1 MIPLEYTLLVASAT
15 VLAFAAM
22 GVHYS
27 RGRVK
32 TVEDYV
38 VARRSLGT
46 PGAIGTCV
54 ASFTG
59 AWILFSPPEAA
70 ITGGLIALIGYGIGS
85 AAPLL
90 AFAYLGP
97 RIIKAMP
104 AGATIS
110 EYAGHRYGPS
120 MRYIVA
126 GVSTFYMFIFLSAEL
141 TAISLA
147 FNLVAGVPLAITAL
161 LVGVTVVAYTAY
173 GGLRASLV
181 TDRVQ
186 AVAII
191 VLLAIVVGWTLI
203 ITELRPF
210 TGIASSHPHL
220 IDLGFLPG
228 VEFAIVLVVAILSAN
243 LFHQGFWQR
252 LYACKDE
259 RVIRIS
265 FLTSSV
271 VVVPIVVLAG
281 LLGLVSL
288 GLNLVEHPSL
298 ASFALMSNLFP
309 DLLVLLMLILALALV
324 SSTLDTLFN
333 GLASLF
339 SSEISRLSLNANK
352 KTALTWARIATII
365 IAAPTIAIASQ
376 GLSVLYLFLVADL
389 ICAAA
394 VAPVYSGLVSKKI
407 TGLQAT
413 VAFGL
418 GLAIGIPLFVQNMLL
433 QSFVL
438 AFFVP
443 IGILASTVLFRHK
456 IRQHQH

>member
-1 MIPLEYTLLVASAT
+1 M
-15 VLAFAAM
+15 
-22 GVHYS
+22 
-27 RGRVK
+27 
-32 TVEDYV
+32 
-38 VARRSLGT
+38 
-46 PGAIGTCV
+46 
-54 ASFTG
+54 
-59 AWILFSPPEAA
+59 
-70 ITGGLIALIGYGIGS
+70 
-85 AAPLL
+85 
-90 AFAYLGP
+90 
-97 RIIKAMP
+97 
-104 AGATIS
+104 
-110 EYAGHRYGPS
+110 
-120 MRYIVA
+120 
-126 GVSTFYMFIFLSAEL
+126 
-141 TAISLA
+141 
-147 FNLVAGVPLAITAL
+147 AGVPLAITAL

-376 GLSVLYLFLVADL
+376 GLSVLYLSSV
-389 ICAAA
+389 
-394 VAPVYSGLVSKKI
+394 
-407 TGLQAT
+407 LQLWPLSIPDSYPRRSPAYKQQWLS
-413 VAFGL
+413 A
-418 GLAIGIPLFVQNMLL
+418 LALP
-433 QSFVL
+433 
-438 AFFVP
+438 
-443 IGILASTVLFRHK
+443 
-456 IRQHQH
+456 